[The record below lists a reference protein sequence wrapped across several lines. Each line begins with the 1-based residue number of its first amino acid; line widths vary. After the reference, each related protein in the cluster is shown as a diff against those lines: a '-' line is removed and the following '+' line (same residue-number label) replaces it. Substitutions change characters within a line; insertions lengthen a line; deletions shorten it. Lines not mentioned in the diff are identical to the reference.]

1 MKNPM
6 TALARMFRR
15 SENPVVT
22 QLYTH
27 AIGRPLL
34 IHPAIGAQVIG
45 AYMAGAVDGG
55 GEIVEPLSASQQAPR
70 VAVLNISGGL
80 VSRPMPGMCDDG
92 PLSYEAIRDAFD
104 ASMAD
109 DSVTAVVMR
118 MDSPGGMVSGC
129 FDLTDHIHASR
140 GTKPI
145 VAVVD
150 DMAYS
155 AAYAIASACDEVWV
169 SRTGGVGSIGVVAYH
184 VDQSGLNEKVG
195 LKVTPIYAGGH
206 KVDFSPHAPLSDDAR
221 EREQGEV
228 DALYQTFV
236 ASVAAYR
243 GMNEDDVRGTDAM
256 TYTGAAAVSAGLADK
271 LGTFRDALTSVMA
284 STDESPSAI
293 AARESAKAS
302 AEDDARKMAQAAVTD
317 AVMAANLSPA
327 IAVALIGSATPET
340 VGARIADARTIATL
354 CAAAK
359 LPDEATAYV
368 AKGVDVETVRAQLQA
383 VTAEDGPELH
393 TTIPAKAA
401 SAGVPLANDIY
412 ARRRADAAE
421 AGK

>member
-55 GEIVEPLSASQQAPR
+55 GEIVDPLSASQQSPR

-109 DSVTAVVMR
+109 DSVTAIVMR

-140 GTKPI
+140 GRKPI

-155 AAYAIASACDEVWV
+155 AAYAIASACDEIWV

-228 DALYQTFV
+228 DSLYQTFV

-271 LGTFRDALTSVMA
+271 VGTFRDALASVMA

-302 AEDDARKMAQAAVTD
+302 AEEDARKMAVAAVAD

-340 VGARIADARTIATL
+340 VDARIADARAIVTI

-383 VTAEDGPELH
+383 VTAEDGPELSTSHPLSESSAATRLDVAGIYQRRNQRH
-393 TTIPAKAA
+393 TP
-401 SAGVPLANDIY
+401 
-412 ARRRADAAE
+412 
-421 AGK
+421 

>member
-34 IHPAIGAQVIG
+34 VHPAIGAQVIG

-70 VAVLNISGGL
+70 VAVLNITGGL

-109 DSVTAVVMR
+109 DSVTAIVMR

-140 GTKPI
+140 GRKPI

-155 AAYAIASACDEVWV
+155 ACYALASACDEVWV

-228 DALYQTFV
+228 DSLYQTFV

-271 LGTFRDALTSVMA
+271 IGTFRDALASVMA

-302 AEDDARKMAQAAVTD
+302 AEDDARKMARASVAD

-340 VGARIADARTIATL
+340 VDARIADARTIATL

-383 VTAEDGPELH
+383 VTAEDGPELSTNH
-393 TTIPAKAA
+393 PQVRP
-401 SAGVPLANDIY
+401 AGVGKTRAETVYD
-412 ARRRADAAE
+412 RRA
-421 AGK
+421 GRT

>member
-15 SENPVVT
+15 SENPVIT

-34 IHPAIGAQVIG
+34 VHPAIGAQVIG

-92 PLSYEAIRDAFD
+92 PLSYEAIRDALD

-109 DSVTAVVMR
+109 DSVTAIVMR

-155 AAYAIASACDEVWV
+155 AAYALASACDEVWV

-228 DALYQTFV
+228 DSLYQTFV

-271 LGTFRDALTSVMA
+271 IGTFRDALASVMA
-284 STDESPSAI
+284 STGDSPSAI

-340 VGARIADARTIATL
+340 VDARIADARTIATL

-383 VTAEDGPELH
+383 VTAEDGPELSTNHPLSESSAATRLDVAGIYQRRNQRH
-393 TTIPAKAA
+393 TP
-401 SAGVPLANDIY
+401 
-412 ARRRADAAE
+412 
-421 AGK
+421 

>member
-1 MKNPM
+1 MKNPI

-15 SENPVVT
+15 SENPVIT

-109 DSVTAVVMR
+109 DSVTAIVMR

-184 VDQSGLNEKVG
+184 VDQSGLNEKIG

-228 DALYQTFV
+228 DSLYQTFV

-243 GMNEDDVRGTDAM
+243 GMNDDDVRGTDAM

-271 LGTFRDALTSVMA
+271 IGTFRDALASVMA

-340 VGARIADARTIATL
+340 VDARIADARTIATL

-383 VTAEDGPELH
+383 VTAEDGPELSTSHPLSESSAATRLDVAGIYQRRNQRH
-393 TTIPAKAA
+393 TP
-401 SAGVPLANDIY
+401 
-412 ARRRADAAE
+412 
-421 AGK
+421 

>member
-109 DSVTAVVMR
+109 DSVTAIVMR

-228 DALYQTFV
+228 DSLYQTFV

-271 LGTFRDALTSVMA
+271 IGTFRDALASVMA
-284 STDESPSAI
+284 STDDSPSAI

-383 VTAEDGPELH
+383 VTAEDGPELSTSHPLSESSAATRLDVAGIYQRRNQRH
-393 TTIPAKAA
+393 TP
-401 SAGVPLANDIY
+401 
-412 ARRRADAAE
+412 
-421 AGK
+421 

>member
-6 TALARMFRR
+6 TALARIFRR

-34 IHPAIGAQVIG
+34 VHPAIGAQVIG

-55 GEIVEPLSASQQAPR
+55 GEIVEASASASPR

-109 DSVTAVVMR
+109 DSVTAIVMR

-140 GTKPI
+140 GTKPV

-155 AAYAIASACDEVWV
+155 AAYAIASACDEIWV

-184 VDQSGLNEKVG
+184 VDQSGMNEKVG

-236 ASVAAYR
+236 ASVSSYR

-256 TYTGAAAVSAGLADK
+256 TYTGAAAVAAGLADK
-271 LGTFRDALTSVMA
+271 LGTFRDALASVMA
-284 STDESPSAI
+284 SADESPEAI
-293 AARESAKAS
+293 AARESAKAA
-302 AEDDARKMAQAAVTD
+302 AEEDARKMATAEVTH
-317 AVMAANLSPA
+317 AVMAANLPPA
-327 IAVALIGSATPET
+327 IAVALIATQAPET
-340 VGARIADARTIATL
+340 IEARIADARTIVTL

-359 LPDEATAYV
+359 LPDEAAAYV

-383 VTAEDGPELH
+383 VTAEDGPEIATNH
-393 TTIPAKAA
+393 PQASPAGTGKTRAET
-401 SAGVPLANDIY
+401 VYD
-412 ARRRADAAE
+412 RRA
-421 AGK
+421 GRT